1 MSGSHAAISPAIG
14 FGGMAPHVAH
24 AADEER
30 ATLSLDTHRSG
41 PPLPSCVAGPPR
53 EGHLTSRDVARTR
66 RRLAAATRVQSRSI
80 SFARDWLFRRWYWYV
95 NRIDKHGEVRF
106 LNYGYA
112 DAEWPALDVADER
125 DRYCIQLYRHVAE
138 AVSLRDTDVVEIG
151 CGRGGGLA
159 WVTKTFAP
167 ARALGIDLEP
177 GAVRFC
183 NRTYHRPGLSFRQGD
198 AQRLPLDD
206 ECCDAVLNV
215 ESSHRYTDLPAFL
228 AEVRRILRPGGHLL
242 LADYRYDYEML
253 EFRRH
258 LAASG
263 LTLVSVEDIT
273 AGVATA
279 LWRDDARRR
288 RLVMR
293 MIPRFARGLA
303 LNFAGAVGSPCYEK
317 FAAHASIYL
326 CCVLRKG
333 DAGNARGTVTS
344 ATARAG
350 CAR

>member
-1 MSGSHAAISPAIG
+1 MSGSHAAVSPDPRRPVALDPRL
-14 FGGMAPHVAH
+14 APPI
-24 AADEER
+24 ER
-30 ATLSLDTHRSG
+30 RGSG
-41 PPLPSCVAGPPR
+41 PPHAR
-53 EGHLTSRDVARTR
+53 HLTSREIARAR
-66 RRLAAATRVQSRSI
+66 RRLALTTHAHSRSI
-80 SFARDWLFRRWYWYV
+80 TFARDWLFRRWYWYV
-95 NRIDKHGEVRF
+95 NRIDKAGEVRF

-112 DAEWPALDVADER
+112 DDEWPALDVADER

-138 AVSLRDTDVVEIG
+138 AVSLRDSDVVEIG

-159 WVTKTFAP
+159 WVAKTFAP
-167 ARALGIDLEP
+167 ATALGLDLEP

-198 AQRLPLDD
+198 AHELPLPD

-228 AEVRRILRPGGHLL
+228 AETRRILRPGGHLL
-242 LADYRYDYEML
+242 LADYRYDHEML
-253 EFRRH
+253 AFRRD
-258 LAASG
+258 LAACG
-263 LTLVSVEDIT
+263 LTLVSTEDIT

-279 LWRDDARRR
+279 LRRDDARRR
-288 RLVMR
+288 RLVSR

-317 FAAHASIYL
+317 FATHASIYL
-326 CCVLRKG
+326 QCVLRKD
-333 DAGNARGTVTS
+333 DADAARTLTTT
-344 ATARAG
+344 TARCG